1 MDALMLEIKRYIEAN
16 QLICPGDG
24 VVVGLSGGPDS
35 VFLLYALHTLQA
47 RMGFTLRAVHVHHG
61 IRGAEADRDE
71 AFSEKLCAKLDIPFQ
86 AVHVA
91 APAYAAQ
98 HGLSLEEAARILRY
112 EALEAARQQL
122 GQTLAADRM
131 LNSPVA
137 SSAGTSNAPAA
148 AIDRTSDSPVPDSA
162 RTSDSPAFTAGS
174 PSRLPDAR
182 SMKGLPAPSAPAAWI
197 AVAHHLD
204 DQAETVLHNLV
215 RGAGLRGLAG
225 MENRRNHVIRP
236 LLSIKREDILKWLK
250 QYDIPYVTDSTNA
263 DPHYTRNRI
272 RSTVLPELR
281 EINPEASA
289 HIAHSAAL
297 LREADAFFH
306 ALALQYVDAHA
317 TLTVAPDSANAIDRD
332 AHTRPQTA
340 VFQDAPVTLPEPGA
354 STRGTTPRPP
364 ALAEKSAEGA
374 AEAPDEATILRSIA
388 LPVTALREYPELV
401 RQYVYSELL
410 RRIGTPQ
417 KDWSAVHYRDI
428 DRLIFGPGGAH
439 LDLPYRMSAEYRKK
453 TLILQENREV
463 ISVKRRKNHG

>member
-1 MDALMLEIKRYIEAN
+1 MDALMLEIKRYIGAN
-16 QLICPGDG
+16 QLIRPGDG

-35 VFLLYALHTLQA
+35 VFLLYALHTLQP

-98 HGLSLEEAARILRY
+98 HGFSLEEAARILRY
-112 EALEAARQQL
+112 EALEAARRQL
-122 GQTLAADRM
+122 GQTR
-131 LNSPVA
+131 
-137 SSAGTSNAPAA
+137 
-148 AIDRTSDSPVPDSA
+148 
-162 RTSDSPAFTAGS
+162 
-174 PSRLPDAR
+174 
-182 SMKGLPAPSAPAAWI
+182 AAWI

-297 LREADAFFH
+297 LREADAYFH

-332 AHTRPQTA
+332 AHIRPQTA
-340 VFQDAPVTLPEPGA
+340 VFQNAPVTLPEPGA
-354 STRGTTPRPP
+354 SARGTTPRPP
-364 ALAEKSAEGA
+364 ALAEDSAEGA
-374 AEAPDEATILRSIA
+374 TEATDEATILRSIA

>member
-16 QLICPGDG
+16 QLIRPGDG

-71 AFSEKLCAKLDIPFQ
+71 SFSEKLCAKLDIPFQ

-122 GQTLAADRM
+122 TQAT
-131 LNSPVA
+131 
-137 SSAGTSNAPAA
+137 
-148 AIDRTSDSPVPDSA
+148 
-162 RTSDSPAFTAGS
+162 
-174 PSRLPDAR
+174 
-182 SMKGLPAPSAPAAWI
+182 AAWI

-297 LREADAFFH
+297 LREADAYFH

-317 TLTVAPDSANAIDRD
+317 TLTVAPDSANAIDRS
-332 AHTRPQTA
+332 AHARPKSPA
-340 VFQDAPVTLPEPGA
+340 LPGPPVPLPEPGA
-354 STRGTTPRPP
+354 SARGTTPRPP
-364 ALAEKSAEGA
+364 ALAENSAEGA
-374 AEAPDEATILRSIA
+374 TEASGEATILRSIA

-428 DRLIFGPGGAH
+428 DRLIFGPGGTH

>member
-16 QLICPGDG
+16 QLIRPGDG

-35 VFLLYALHTLQA
+35 VFLLYALHTLEP
-47 RMGFTLRAVHVHHG
+47 RMDFTLRAVHVHHG

-122 GQTLAADRM
+122 GQTR
-131 LNSPVA
+131 
-137 SSAGTSNAPAA
+137 
-148 AIDRTSDSPVPDSA
+148 
-162 RTSDSPAFTAGS
+162 
-174 PSRLPDAR
+174 
-182 SMKGLPAPSAPAAWI
+182 AAWI

-297 LREADAFFH
+297 LREADAYFH

-340 VFQDAPVTLPEPGA
+340 VFQDAPVPLPEPGA
-354 STRGTTPRPP
+354 SARGTTPRPP
-364 ALAEKSAEGA
+364 ALAEDSAEGA
-374 AEAPDEATILRSIA
+374 TEAPDEATILRSIA

>member
-1 MDALMLEIKRYIEAN
+1 MDALMLEIKRYIDKN

-71 AFSEKLCAKLDIPFQ
+71 AFSAELCAKLAVPFQ
-86 AVHVA
+86 AVHVE

-122 GQTLAADRM
+122 GQTLAAR
-131 LNSPVA
+131 P
-137 SSAGTSNAPAA
+137 SNASVPSSMGAPSSFQPVRAA
-148 AIDRTSDSPVPDSA
+148 T
-162 RTSDSPAFTAGS
+162 
-174 PSRLPDAR
+174 
-182 SMKGLPAPSAPAAWI
+182 APSAPAAWI

-236 LLSIKREDILKWLK
+236 LLSIKREDILKWLE
-250 QYDIPYVTDSTNA
+250 QNNIPYVTDSTNA

-297 LREADAFFH
+297 LREADAYFH

-317 TLTVAPDSANAIDRD
+317 TLTGAPDSAEAVDRS
-332 AHTRPQTA
+332 AHARPKSPA
-340 VFQDAPVTLPEPGA
+340 LSGPSVPLPEPDGPGA
-354 STRGTTPRPP
+354 ETTPRST
-364 ALAEKSAEGA
+364 ALAETGAEGA
-374 AEAPDEATILRSIA
+374 TEAPAEATILRSIA
-388 LPVTALREYPELV
+388 LPVVKLKEYPELV
-401 RQYVYSELL
+401 RQYVYIELI

>member
-1 MDALMLEIKRYIEAN
+1 MDALMLEIKRYIEKN

-71 AFSEKLCAKLDIPFQ
+71 AFSAELCAKLAVPFQ

-122 GQTLAADRM
+122 GQTR
-131 LNSPVA
+131 
-137 SSAGTSNAPAA
+137 
-148 AIDRTSDSPVPDSA
+148 
-162 RTSDSPAFTAGS
+162 
-174 PSRLPDAR
+174 
-182 SMKGLPAPSAPAAWI
+182 AAWI

-250 QYDIPYVTDSTNA
+250 QNDIPYVTDSTNA

-297 LREADAFFH
+297 LREADAYFH
-306 ALALQYVDAHA
+306 ALALKYVDAHA
-317 TLTVAPDSANAIDRD
+317 TLTGAPDLANAVDRS
-332 AHTRPQTA
+332 AHARPKLPA
-340 VFQDAPVTLPEPGA
+340 LPGPPVPLPEPDGPGA
-354 STRGTTPRPP
+354 ETTPRPP
-364 ALAEKSAEGA
+364 ALAENSAEG
-374 AEAPDEATILRSIA
+374 ETETPDEATILRSIA
-388 LPVTALREYPELV
+388 LPVTALKEYPELV

>member
-16 QLICPGDG
+16 QLIRPGDG

-71 AFSEKLCAKLDIPFQ
+71 AFSENLCAKLDIPFQ

-122 GQTLAADRM
+122 TQAT
-131 LNSPVA
+131 
-137 SSAGTSNAPAA
+137 
-148 AIDRTSDSPVPDSA
+148 
-162 RTSDSPAFTAGS
+162 
-174 PSRLPDAR
+174 
-182 SMKGLPAPSAPAAWI
+182 AAWI

>member
-1 MDALMLEIKRYIEAN
+1 MDALMLEIKRYIGAN

-47 RMGFTLRAVHVHHG
+47 RLGFTLRAVHVHHG

-71 AFSEKLCAKLDIPFQ
+71 AFSAELCAKLTVPFQ

-91 APAYAAQ
+91 APEYAAQ

-112 EALEAARQQL
+112 EALETARQQ
-122 GQTLAADRM
+122 M
-131 LNSPVA
+131 
-137 SSAGTSNAPAA
+137 GT
-148 AIDRTSDSPVPDSA
+148 
-162 RTSDSPAFTAGS
+162 
-174 PSRLPDAR
+174 PS
-182 SMKGLPAPSAPAAWI
+182 AWI

-236 LLSIKREDILKWLK
+236 LLSIKREDILKWLE
-250 QYDIPYVTDSTNA
+250 QNNIPYVTDSTNA

-281 EINPEASA
+281 AINPEASA

-297 LREADAFFH
+297 LREADAYFH
-306 ALALQYVDAHA
+306 ALAIQYVDAHA
-317 TLTVAPDSANAIDRD
+317 TRTGTPDSANAADRR
-332 AHTRPQTA
+332 AHTRPQSPA
-340 VFQDAPVTLPEPGA
+340 LPGSSVPLPEPEAPGE
-354 STRGTTPRPP
+354 GTIPRPS
-364 ALAEKSAEGA
+364 ALAENSAEGKT
-374 AEAPDEATILRSIA
+374 EAPGEATILRSIA
-388 LPVTALREYPELV
+388 LPVTELKAYPELV

>member
-1 MDALMLEIKRYIEAN
+1 MDALMLEIKRYIEKN

-71 AFSEKLCAKLDIPFQ
+71 AFSAELCAKLAVPFQ

-122 GQTLAADRM
+122 GQTR
-131 LNSPVA
+131 
-137 SSAGTSNAPAA
+137 
-148 AIDRTSDSPVPDSA
+148 
-162 RTSDSPAFTAGS
+162 
-174 PSRLPDAR
+174 
-182 SMKGLPAPSAPAAWI
+182 AAWI

-250 QYDIPYVTDSTNA
+250 QNDIPYVTDSTNA

-297 LREADAFFH
+297 LREADAYFH

-317 TLTVAPDSANAIDRD
+317 TLTVAPDSANAVDRS
-332 AHTRPQTA
+332 AHARPKSPA
-340 VFQDAPVTLPEPGA
+340 LPGPPVPLPEPGA
-354 STRGTTPRPP
+354 SARGTTPRPP
-364 ALAEKSAEGA
+364 ALAEDSAEGA
-374 AEAPDEATILRSIA
+374 AEAPNEATILRSIA
-388 LPVTALREYPELV
+388 LPVTALKEYPELV

>member
-1 MDALMLEIKRYIEAN
+1 MDALMLEIKRYIEKN

-71 AFSEKLCAKLDIPFQ
+71 AFSAELCAKLAVPFQ

-122 GQTLAADRM
+122 GQTLAAR
-131 LNSPVA
+131 P
-137 SSAGTSNAPAA
+137 
-148 AIDRTSDSPVPDSA
+148 SDSPVPDSA

-174 PSRLPDAR
+174 PSRLPDAW

-236 LLSIKREDILKWLK
+236 LLSIKREDILKWLE
-250 QYDIPYVTDSTNA
+250 QNNIPYVTDSTNA

-297 LREADAFFH
+297 LREADAYFH

-317 TLTVAPDSANAIDRD
+317 TLTGAPDSAEAVDRS
-332 AHTRPQTA
+332 AHARPKSPA
-340 VFQDAPVTLPEPGA
+340 LPGPSVPLPEPDGPG
-354 STRGTTPRPP
+354 TETTPRST
-364 ALAEKSAEGA
+364 ALAETGAEGA
-374 AEAPDEATILRSIA
+374 TEAPAEATILRSIA
-388 LPVTALREYPELV
+388 LPVVKLKEYPELV
-401 RQYVYSELL
+401 RQCVYIELI
-410 RRIGTPQ
+410 RRIGMPQ

-453 TLILQENREV
+453 TLILQKNREV

>member
-1 MDALMLEIKRYIEAN
+1 MDALMLEIKRYIEKN

-71 AFSEKLCAKLDIPFQ
+71 AFSAELCAKLAVPFQ

-122 GQTLAADRM
+122 TQ
-131 LNSPVA
+131 
-137 SSAGTSNAPAA
+137 
-148 AIDRTSDSPVPDSA
+148 
-162 RTSDSPAFTAGS
+162 
-174 PSRLPDAR
+174 
-182 SMKGLPAPSAPAAWI
+182 APAAWI

-236 LLSIKREDILKWLK
+236 LLSIKREDILKWLE
-250 QYDIPYVTDSTNA
+250 QNNIPYVTDSTNA

-297 LREADAFFH
+297 LREADAYFH

-317 TLTVAPDSANAIDRD
+317 TLTGAPDSAEAVDRS
-332 AHTRPQTA
+332 AHARPKSPA
-340 VFQDAPVTLPEPGA
+340 LSGPSVPLPEPDGPGA
-354 STRGTTPRPP
+354 ETTPRST
-364 ALAEKSAEGA
+364 ALAETGAEGA
-374 AEAPDEATILRSIA
+374 TEAPAEATILRSIA
-388 LPVTALREYPELV
+388 LPVVKLKEYPELV
-401 RQYVYSELL
+401 RQYVYIELI

-453 TLILQENREV
+453 TLILQKNREV

>member
-16 QLICPGDG
+16 QLIRPGDG

-122 GQTLAADRM
+122 TQAT
-131 LNSPVA
+131 
-137 SSAGTSNAPAA
+137 
-148 AIDRTSDSPVPDSA
+148 
-162 RTSDSPAFTAGS
+162 
-174 PSRLPDAR
+174 
-182 SMKGLPAPSAPAAWI
+182 AAWI

-281 EINPEASA
+281 EINPEANA
-289 HIAHSAAL
+289 HSAHSAAL

>member
-1 MDALMLEIKRYIEAN
+1 MDALMLEIKRYIEKN
-16 QLICPGDG
+16 QLIRPGDG

-35 VFLLYALHTLQA
+35 VFLLYALHTLQP

-71 AFSEKLCAKLDIPFQ
+71 AFSEKLCAKLEIPFQ

-112 EALEAARQQL
+112 EALETARQQL
-122 GQTLAADRM
+122 TT
-131 LNSPVA
+131 P
-137 SSAGTSNAPAA
+137 T
-148 AIDRTSDSPVPDSA
+148 
-162 RTSDSPAFTAGS
+162 
-174 PSRLPDAR
+174 
-182 SMKGLPAPSAPAAWI
+182 AWI

-297 LREADAFFH
+297 LREADAYFH

-354 STRGTTPRPP
+354 SARGTLPRPP
-364 ALAEKSAEGA
+364 ALAENSAEGA

>member
-16 QLICPGDG
+16 QLIRPGDG

-71 AFSEKLCAKLDIPFQ
+71 AFSEKLCAKIDIPFQ

-122 GQTLAADRM
+122 TQ
-131 LNSPVA
+131 
-137 SSAGTSNAPAA
+137 
-148 AIDRTSDSPVPDSA
+148 
-162 RTSDSPAFTAGS
+162 
-174 PSRLPDAR
+174 
-182 SMKGLPAPSAPAAWI
+182 APAAWI

>member
-1 MDALMLEIKRYIEAN
+1 MDALMLEIKRYIGAN
-16 QLICPGDG
+16 QLIRPGDG

-35 VFLLYALHTLQA
+35 VFLLYALHTLQP
-47 RMGFTLRAVHVHHG
+47 RMDFTLWAVHVHHG

-122 GQTLAADRM
+122 GQTLAAR
-131 LNSPVA
+131 P
-137 SSAGTSNAPAA
+137 SNAPEPSALEA
-148 AIDRTSDSPVPDSA
+148 PSPSQPVRTSA
-162 RTSDSPAFTAGS
+162 
-174 PSRLPDAR
+174 
-182 SMKGLPAPSAPAAWI
+182 APSAPAAWI

-250 QYDIPYVTDSTNA
+250 QNDIPYVTDSTNA

-297 LREADAFFH
+297 LREADAYFH

-317 TLTVAPDSANAIDRD
+317 TLTVAPDSANAVDRS
-332 AHTRPQTA
+332 AHARPQTA
-340 VFQDAPVTLPEPGA
+340 VFQDAPVPLPEPDGPGA
-354 STRGTTPRPP
+354 ERTPRST
-364 ALAEKSAEGA
+364 ALAENSAEGA

-388 LPVTALREYPELV
+388 LPVTALKEYPELV

-428 DRLIFGPGGAH
+428 DRLIFGPGGTH

>member
-16 QLICPGDG
+16 QLIRPGDG

-35 VFLLYALHTLQA
+35 VFLLYALHTLQP
-47 RMGFTLRAVHVHHG
+47 RMGFTLWAVHVHHG

-122 GQTLAADRM
+122 TQ
-131 LNSPVA
+131 
-137 SSAGTSNAPAA
+137 
-148 AIDRTSDSPVPDSA
+148 
-162 RTSDSPAFTAGS
+162 
-174 PSRLPDAR
+174 
-182 SMKGLPAPSAPAAWI
+182 APAAWI

-281 EINPEASA
+281 EISPEASA

-297 LREADAFFH
+297 LREADAYFH

-317 TLTVAPDSANAIDRD
+317 TLTGAPDSANAVDRS
-332 AHTRPQTA
+332 AHARPKSPA
-340 VFQDAPVTLPEPGA
+340 LPGLSVPLPEPDGPGA
-354 STRGTTPRPP
+354 ETTPRPP
-364 ALAEKSAEGA
+364 ALAENSAEGA
-374 AEAPDEATILRSIA
+374 AEAPAEATILRSIA
-388 LPVTALREYPELV
+388 LPVVKLKEYPELV

>member
-1 MDALMLEIKRYIEAN
+1 MDALMLEIKRYIEKN

-71 AFSEKLCAKLDIPFQ
+71 AFSAELCAKLAVPFQ
-86 AVHVA
+86 AVHVE

-122 GQTLAADRM
+122 TQ
-131 LNSPVA
+131 
-137 SSAGTSNAPAA
+137 
-148 AIDRTSDSPVPDSA
+148 
-162 RTSDSPAFTAGS
+162 
-174 PSRLPDAR
+174 
-182 SMKGLPAPSAPAAWI
+182 APAAWI

-236 LLSIKREDILKWLK
+236 LLSIKREDILKWLE
-250 QYDIPYVTDSTNA
+250 QNNIPYVTDSTNA

-297 LREADAFFH
+297 LREADAYFH

-317 TLTVAPDSANAIDRD
+317 TLTGAPDSANAVDRS
-332 AHTRPQTA
+332 AHARPKSPA
-340 VFQDAPVTLPEPGA
+340 LPGPSVPLPEPDTPT
-354 STRGTTPRPP
+354 SGTTPRPP
-364 ALAEKSAEGA
+364 ALAENSAEGA
-374 AEAPDEATILRSIA
+374 TEAPAEATILRSIA
-388 LPVTALREYPELV
+388 LPVVKLKEYPELV
-401 RQYVYSELL
+401 RQYVYIELI

-453 TLILQENREV
+453 NLILQENREV

>member
-1 MDALMLEIKRYIEAN
+1 MDALMLEIKRYIGAN
-16 QLICPGDG
+16 QLIRPGDG

-35 VFLLYALHTLQA
+35 VFLLYALYTLQG

-86 AVHVA
+86 AVHVT
-91 APAYAAQ
+91 APAYATQ

-122 GQTLAADRM
+122 GQTLAAR
-131 LNSPVA
+131 P
-137 SSAGTSNAPAA
+137 SNAPE
-148 AIDRTSDSPVPDSA
+148 PDSA

-250 QYDIPYVTDSTNA
+250 QNDIPYVTDSTNA

-297 LREADAFFH
+297 LREADAYFH

-317 TLTVAPDSANAIDRD
+317 TLTVAPDSANAVDRS
-332 AHTRPQTA
+332 AHARPKSPA
-340 VFQDAPVTLPEPGA
+340 LPGPPVPLPEPGA
-354 STRGTTPRPP
+354 SARGTTPRPP
-364 ALAEKSAEGA
+364 ALAEDSAEGA
-374 AEAPDEATILRSIA
+374 AEAPNEATILRSIA
-388 LPVTALREYPELV
+388 LPVTALKEYPELV

-428 DRLIFGPGGAH
+428 DRLIFGPGGTH

>member
-1 MDALMLEIKRYIEAN
+1 MDALMLEIKRYIDKN

-35 VFLLYALHTLQA
+35 VFLLYALHTLQP
-47 RMGFTLRAVHVHHG
+47 RMGFTLWAVHVHHG

-71 AFSEKLCAKLDIPFQ
+71 SFSEKLCAKLDIPFQ

-122 GQTLAADRM
+122 GQTR
-131 LNSPVA
+131 
-137 SSAGTSNAPAA
+137 
-148 AIDRTSDSPVPDSA
+148 
-162 RTSDSPAFTAGS
+162 
-174 PSRLPDAR
+174 
-182 SMKGLPAPSAPAAWI
+182 AAWI

-297 LREADAFFH
+297 LREADAYFH

-317 TLTVAPDSANAIDRD
+317 TLTVAPDSANAVDRS
-332 AHTRPQTA
+332 AHARPKSPA
-340 VFQDAPVTLPEPGA
+340 LSGPSVPLPEPDGPGA
-354 STRGTTPRPP
+354 ETTPRST
-364 ALAEKSAEGA
+364 ALAEDSAEGA

-388 LPVTALREYPELV
+388 LPVTALKEYPELV

-428 DRLIFGPGGAH
+428 DRLIFGPGGTH

-453 TLILQENREV
+453 TLILQKNREV

>member
-16 QLICPGDG
+16 QLIRPGDG

-71 AFSEKLCAKLDIPFQ
+71 TFSEKLCAKLDIPFQ

-122 GQTLAADRM
+122 TQAT
-131 LNSPVA
+131 
-137 SSAGTSNAPAA
+137 
-148 AIDRTSDSPVPDSA
+148 
-162 RTSDSPAFTAGS
+162 
-174 PSRLPDAR
+174 
-182 SMKGLPAPSAPAAWI
+182 AAWI

-297 LREADAFFH
+297 LREADAYFH

-317 TLTVAPDSANAIDRD
+317 TLTVAPDSANAIDRS
-332 AHTRPQTA
+332 AHARPKSPA
-340 VFQDAPVTLPEPGA
+340 LPGPPVPLPEPGA
-354 STRGTTPRPP
+354 SARGTTPRPP
-364 ALAEKSAEGA
+364 ALAENSAEGA
-374 AEAPDEATILRSIA
+374 TEASGEATILRSIA

-428 DRLIFGPGGAH
+428 DRLIFGPGGTH

>member
-1 MDALMLEIKRYIEAN
+1 MDALMLEIKRYIEKN

-71 AFSEKLCAKLDIPFQ
+71 AFSAELCAKLAVPFQ
-86 AVHVA
+86 AVHVE

-122 GQTLAADRM
+122 GQTLAAR
-131 LNSPVA
+131 P
-137 SSAGTSNAPAA
+137 SNASVPSSMGAPSSFQLVRAA
-148 AIDRTSDSPVPDSA
+148 T
-162 RTSDSPAFTAGS
+162 
-174 PSRLPDAR
+174 
-182 SMKGLPAPSAPAAWI
+182 APSAPAAWI

-236 LLSIKREDILKWLK
+236 LLSIKREDILKWLE
-250 QYDIPYVTDSTNA
+250 QNNIPYVTDSTNA

-297 LREADAFFH
+297 LREADAYFH

-317 TLTVAPDSANAIDRD
+317 TLTGAPDSAEAVDRS
-332 AHTRPQTA
+332 AHARPKSPA
-340 VFQDAPVTLPEPGA
+340 LPGPSVPLPEPDGPG
-354 STRGTTPRPP
+354 TETTPRSI
-364 ALAEKSAEGA
+364 ALAETGAEGA
-374 AEAPDEATILRSIA
+374 TEAPAEATILRSIA
-388 LPVTALREYPELV
+388 LSVVKLKEYPELV
-401 RQYVYSELL
+401 RQYVYIELI

-453 TLILQENREV
+453 TLILQKNREV

>member
-1 MDALMLEIKRYIEAN
+1 MDALMLEIKRYIEKN
-16 QLICPGDG
+16 QLIRPGDG

-71 AFSEKLCAKLDIPFQ
+71 SFSEKLCAKLHIPFQ

-98 HGLSLEEAARILRY
+98 QGLSLEEAARILRY
-112 EALEAARQQL
+112 EALEAARKQL
-122 GQTLAADRM
+122 TKALA
-131 LNSPVA
+131 VA
-137 SSAGTSNAPAA
+137 RS
-148 AIDRTSDSPVPDSA
+148 
-162 RTSDSPAFTAGS
+162 SDSPATIADS
-174 PSRLPDAR
+174 PSHLPDAP
-182 SMKGLPAPSAPAAWI
+182 SMKGLTATSASTAWI

-236 LLSIKREDILKWLK
+236 LLSIKREDILKWLE
-250 QYDIPYVTDSTNA
+250 QNNILYVTDSTNA

-297 LREADAFFH
+297 LREADAYFH
-306 ALALQYVDAHA
+306 ALALQYVDVHA
-317 TLTVAPDSANAIDRD
+317 TLTGDPDSANAVDRS
-332 AHTRPQTA
+332 AHTHPQ
-340 VFQDAPVTLPEPGA
+340 APSLPGPSVPLPEPD
-354 STRGTTPRPP
+354 TP
-364 ALAEKSAEGA
+364 A
-374 AEAPDEATILRSIA
+374 EATILRSIA
-388 LPVTALREYPELV
+388 LPVTELKEYPELV

-410 RRIGTPQ
+410 RRLGTPL

-428 DRLIFGPGGAH
+428 DRLIFGPGSAH

>member
-16 QLICPGDG
+16 QLIRPGDV

-122 GQTLAADRM
+122 GQAT
-131 LNSPVA
+131 
-137 SSAGTSNAPAA
+137 
-148 AIDRTSDSPVPDSA
+148 
-162 RTSDSPAFTAGS
+162 
-174 PSRLPDAR
+174 
-182 SMKGLPAPSAPAAWI
+182 AAWI

-401 RQYVYSELL
+401 RQYVYSEML

>member
-1 MDALMLEIKRYIEAN
+1 MDALMLEIKRYIEKN

-71 AFSEKLCAKLDIPFQ
+71 AFSAELCAKLAVPFQ
-86 AVHVA
+86 AEHVA

-122 GQTLAADRM
+122 GQTLAAR
-131 LNSPVA
+131 P
-137 SSAGTSNAPAA
+137 SNASVPSSMGAPSSFQPVRAA
-148 AIDRTSDSPVPDSA
+148 T
-162 RTSDSPAFTAGS
+162 
-174 PSRLPDAR
+174 
-182 SMKGLPAPSAPAAWI
+182 APSAPAAWI

-236 LLSIKREDILKWLK
+236 LLSIKREDILKWLE
-250 QYDIPYVTDSTNA
+250 QNNIPYVTDSTNA

-297 LREADAFFH
+297 LREADAYFH

-317 TLTVAPDSANAIDRD
+317 TLTGAPDSANAVDRS
-332 AHTRPQTA
+332 AHARPKSPA
-340 VFQDAPVTLPEPGA
+340 LPGPSVPLPEPDTPT
-354 STRGTTPRPP
+354 SGTTPRPP
-364 ALAEKSAEGA
+364 ALAENSAEGA
-374 AEAPDEATILRSIA
+374 TEAPAEATILRSIA
-388 LPVTALREYPELV
+388 LPVVKLKEYPELV
-401 RQYVYSELL
+401 RQYVYIELI

-428 DRLIFGPGGAH
+428 DRLIFGPSGAH

-453 TLILQENREV
+453 TLILQKNREV

>member
-16 QLICPGDG
+16 QLIRPGDG

-47 RMGFTLRAVHVHHG
+47 RMDFTLRAVHVHHG

-71 AFSEKLCAKLDIPFQ
+71 AFSEKLCAKLEIPFQ

-98 HGLSLEEAARILRY
+98 HGFSLEEAARILRY

-122 GQTLAADRM
+122 GQTLAARPSNTPEPSA
-131 LNSPVA
+131 LEAPSPSQPV
-137 SSAGTSNAPAA
+137 
-148 AIDRTSDSPVPDSA
+148 RTSA
-162 RTSDSPAFTAGS
+162 
-174 PSRLPDAR
+174 
-182 SMKGLPAPSAPAAWI
+182 APSAPAAWI

-297 LREADAFFH
+297 LREADAYFH

-317 TLTVAPDSANAIDRD
+317 TLTVAPA
-332 AHTRPQTA
+332 
-340 VFQDAPVTLPEPGA
+340 
-354 STRGTTPRPP
+354 
-364 ALAEKSAEGA
+364 
-374 AEAPDEATILRSIA
+374 EATILRSIA
-388 LPVTALREYPELV
+388 LPVTGLREYPELV

>member
-1 MDALMLEIKRYIEAN
+1 MDALMLEIKRYIEKN

-71 AFSEKLCAKLDIPFQ
+71 AFSAELCAKLAVPFQ
-86 AVHVA
+86 AEHVA

-122 GQTLAADRM
+122 GQTLAAR
-131 LNSPVA
+131 P
-137 SSAGTSNAPAA
+137 SNASVPSSMGAPSSFQLVRAA
-148 AIDRTSDSPVPDSA
+148 T
-162 RTSDSPAFTAGS
+162 
-174 PSRLPDAR
+174 
-182 SMKGLPAPSAPAAWI
+182 APSAPAAWI

-236 LLSIKREDILKWLK
+236 LLSIKREDILKWLE
-250 QYDIPYVTDSTNA
+250 QNNIPYVTDSTNA

-297 LREADAFFH
+297 LREADAYFH

-317 TLTVAPDSANAIDRD
+317 TLTGAPDSAEAVDRS
-332 AHTRPQTA
+332 AHARPKSPA
-340 VFQDAPVTLPEPGA
+340 LPGPSVPLPEPDGPG
-354 STRGTTPRPP
+354 TETTPRSI
-364 ALAEKSAEGA
+364 ALAETGAEGA
-374 AEAPDEATILRSIA
+374 TEAPAEATILRSIA
-388 LPVTALREYPELV
+388 LSVVKLKEYPELV
-401 RQYVYSELL
+401 RQYVYIELI

>member
-1 MDALMLEIKRYIEAN
+1 MDALMLEIKRYIEKN

-71 AFSEKLCAKLDIPFQ
+71 AFSAELCAKLAVPFQ
-86 AVHVA
+86 AEHVA

-122 GQTLAADRM
+122 GQTLAAR
-131 LNSPVA
+131 P
-137 SSAGTSNAPAA
+137 SNASVPSSMGAPSSFQPVRAA
-148 AIDRTSDSPVPDSA
+148 T
-162 RTSDSPAFTAGS
+162 
-174 PSRLPDAR
+174 
-182 SMKGLPAPSAPAAWI
+182 APSAPAAWI

-225 MENRRNHVIRP
+225 MENRRNRVIRP
-236 LLSIKREDILKWLK
+236 LLSIKREDILKWLE
-250 QYDIPYVTDSTNA
+250 QNNIPYVTDSTNA

-297 LREADAFFH
+297 LREADAYFH

-317 TLTVAPDSANAIDRD
+317 TLTGAPDSANAVDRS
-332 AHTRPQTA
+332 AHARPKSPA
-340 VFQDAPVTLPEPGA
+340 LPGPSVPLPEPDGPG
-354 STRGTTPRPP
+354 TETTPRST
-364 ALAEKSAEGA
+364 ALAETGAEGA
-374 AEAPDEATILRSIA
+374 TEAPAEATILRSIA
-388 LPVTALREYPELV
+388 LPVVKLKEYPELV
-401 RQYVYSELL
+401 RQYVYIELI

>member
-1 MDALMLEIKRYIEAN
+1 MDALMLEIKRYIEKN
-16 QLICPGDG
+16 QLIRPGDG

-61 IRGAEADRDE
+61 IRGAEADRDA
-71 AFSEKLCAKLDIPFQ
+71 AFSEKLCAKLVVPFQ
-86 AVHVA
+86 AVHVD
-91 APAYAAQ
+91 APSYAAQ
-98 HGLSLEEAARILRY
+98 QGLSLEEAARILRY
-112 EALEAARQQL
+112 EALETARQQL
-122 GQTLAADRM
+122 TT
-131 LNSPVA
+131 P
-137 SSAGTSNAPAA
+137 T
-148 AIDRTSDSPVPDSA
+148 
-162 RTSDSPAFTAGS
+162 
-174 PSRLPDAR
+174 
-182 SMKGLPAPSAPAAWI
+182 AWI

-236 LLSIKREDILKWLK
+236 LLSIKREDILKWLEQNK
-250 QYDIPYVTDSTNA
+250 IAYVTDSTNA

-297 LREADAFFH
+297 LREADAYFH
-306 ALALQYVDAHA
+306 ALALRYVDAHA
-317 TLTVAPDSANAIDRD
+317 TLTGDPDSANAIDQS
-332 AHTRPQTA
+332 AHTRPQSPA
-340 VFQDAPVTLPEPGA
+340 LPGPSVPLPE
-354 STRGTTPRPP
+354 S
-364 ALAEKSAEGA
+364 
-374 AEAPDEATILRSIA
+374 TILRSIA
-388 LPVTALREYPELV
+388 LPVTELKAYPELV

-410 RRIGTPQ
+410 RRIGTPL

>member
-1 MDALMLEIKRYIEAN
+1 MDALMLEIKRYIEKN
-16 QLICPGDG
+16 QLIRPGDG

-47 RMGFTLRAVHVHHG
+47 RIGFTLRAVHVHHG
-61 IRGAEADRDE
+61 IRGAEADRDA
-71 AFSEKLCAKLDIPFQ
+71 AFSAELCAKLAVPFQ

-98 HGLSLEEAARILRY
+98 QGLSLEEAARILRY
-112 EALEAARQQL
+112 EALETARQQMT
-122 GQTLAADRM
+122 QALA
-131 LNSPVA
+131 
-137 SSAGTSNAPAA
+137 
-148 AIDRTSDSPVPDSA
+148 
-162 RTSDSPAFTAGS
+162 DSPAPVSTGLSGS
-174 PSRLPDAR
+174 SAQLSAF
-182 SMKGLPAPSAPAAWI
+182 SSLKAPAVRTSAADSAPTAWI

-236 LLSIKREDILKWLK
+236 LLSIKREDILKWLEQNK
-250 QYDIPYVTDSTNA
+250 IAYVTDSTNA

-281 EINPEASA
+281 EINPEASV

-297 LREADAFFH
+297 LREADAYFH

-317 TLTVAPDSANAIDRD
+317 TLTVP
-332 AHTRPQTA
+332 
-340 VFQDAPVTLPEPGA
+340 PVPLPEADTPGE
-354 STRGTTPRPP
+354 GTIPRPS
-364 ALAEKSAEGA
+364 ALAETGAEGA
-374 AEAPDEATILRSIA
+374 TEVPAEATILRSIA
-388 LPVTALREYPELV
+388 LPVTELKAYPELA

>member
-1 MDALMLEIKRYIEAN
+1 MEALMLEIKRYIEKN
-16 QLICPGDG
+16 QLIRPGDG

-71 AFSEKLCAKLDIPFQ
+71 AFSAELCAKLAVPFQ

-98 HGLSLEEAARILRY
+98 QGLSLEEAARILRY
-112 EALEAARQQL
+112 EALETARQQL
-122 GQTLAADRM
+122 TT
-131 LNSPVA
+131 P
-137 SSAGTSNAPAA
+137 T
-148 AIDRTSDSPVPDSA
+148 
-162 RTSDSPAFTAGS
+162 
-174 PSRLPDAR
+174 
-182 SMKGLPAPSAPAAWI
+182 AWI

-236 LLSIKREDILKWLK
+236 LLSIKREDILKWLE
-250 QYDIPYVTDSTNA
+250 QNNILYVTDSTNA

-297 LREADAFFH
+297 LREADAYFH

-317 TLTVAPDSANAIDRD
+317 TLTVP
-332 AHTRPQTA
+332 
-340 VFQDAPVTLPEPGA
+340 PVPLPESDTPGE
-354 STRGTTPRPP
+354 GTIPRPS
-364 ALAEKSAEGA
+364 ALAETGAEGA
-374 AEAPDEATILRSIA
+374 TEVPAEATILRSIA
-388 LPVTALREYPELV
+388 LPVTELKAYPELV

-410 RRIGTPQ
+410 RRIGTPL

>member
-16 QLICPGDG
+16 QLIRPGDG
-24 VVVGLSGGPDS
+24 VLVGLSGGPDS

-122 GQTLAADRM
+122 GQAT
-131 LNSPVA
+131 
-137 SSAGTSNAPAA
+137 
-148 AIDRTSDSPVPDSA
+148 
-162 RTSDSPAFTAGS
+162 
-174 PSRLPDAR
+174 
-182 SMKGLPAPSAPAAWI
+182 AAWI

>member
-1 MDALMLEIKRYIEAN
+1 MDALMLEIKRYIGAN
-16 QLICPGDG
+16 QLIRPGDG

-35 VFLLYALHTLQA
+35 VFLLYALYTLQP
-47 RMGFTLRAVHVHHG
+47 RMDFTLRAVHVHHG

-71 AFSEKLCAKLDIPFQ
+71 MFSEKLCAKLDIPFQ

-91 APAYAAQ
+91 APAYATQ

-122 GQTLAADRM
+122 GQTLVARM
-131 LNSPVA
+131 
-137 SSAGTSNAPAA
+137 SNA
-148 AIDRTSDSPVPDSA
+148 PVPDSA

-174 PSRLPDAR
+174 PSRLLDAR
-182 SMKGLPAPSAPAAWI
+182 SMKGLPASSAPAAWI

-250 QYDIPYVTDSTNA
+250 QNDIPYVTDSTNA

-297 LREADAFFH
+297 LREADAYFH

-317 TLTVAPDSANAIDRD
+317 MLT
-332 AHTRPQTA
+332 
-340 VFQDAPVTLPEPGA
+340 G
-354 STRGTTPRPP
+354 
-364 ALAEKSAEGA
+364 
-374 AEAPDEATILRSIA
+374 APDEATILRSIA
-388 LPVTALREYPELV
+388 LPVTALKEYPELV

>member
-1 MDALMLEIKRYIEAN
+1 MEALMLEIKRYIEKN
-16 QLICPGDG
+16 QLIRPGDG

-71 AFSEKLCAKLDIPFQ
+71 AFSAELCAKLAVPFQ

-112 EALEAARQQL
+112 EALETARQQL
-122 GQTLAADRM
+122 AEALAA
-131 LNSPVA
+131 
-137 SSAGTSNAPAA
+137 
-148 AIDRTSDSPVPDSA
+148 A
-162 RTSDSPAFTAGS
+162 RSSDSPATIADS
-174 PSRLPDAR
+174 PSHLPDAP
-182 SMKGLPAPSAPAAWI
+182 SMKGLTATFAPVAWI

-236 LLSIKREDILKWLK
+236 LLSIKREDILKWLE
-250 QYDIPYVTDSTNA
+250 QNNILYVTDSTNA

-297 LREADAFFH
+297 LREADAYFH
-306 ALALQYVDAHA
+306 ALALQYVDAYA
-317 TLTVAPDSANAIDRD
+317 TLTVP
-332 AHTRPQTA
+332 
-340 VFQDAPVTLPEPGA
+340 PVPLP
-354 STRGTTPRPP
+354 
-364 ALAEKSAEGA
+364 
-374 AEAPDEATILRSIA
+374 EATILRSIA
-388 LPVTALREYPELV
+388 LPVTELKAYPELV

>member
-1 MDALMLEIKRYIEAN
+1 MDALMLEIKRYIGAN

-47 RMGFTLRAVHVHHG
+47 RLGFTLRAVHVHHG

-71 AFSEKLCAKLDIPFQ
+71 AFSEKLCAKLAVPFQ

-91 APAYAAQ
+91 APEYAAQ

-112 EALEAARQQL
+112 EALETARQQ
-122 GQTLAADRM
+122 M
-131 LNSPVA
+131 
-137 SSAGTSNAPAA
+137 GT
-148 AIDRTSDSPVPDSA
+148 
-162 RTSDSPAFTAGS
+162 
-174 PSRLPDAR
+174 PS
-182 SMKGLPAPSAPAAWI
+182 AWI

-236 LLSIKREDILKWLK
+236 LLSIKREDILKWLE
-250 QYDIPYVTDSTNA
+250 QNNIPYVTDSTNA

-281 EINPEASA
+281 VINPEASA

-297 LREADAFFH
+297 LREADAYFH
-306 ALALQYVDAHA
+306 ALAIQYVDAHA
-317 TLTVAPDSANAIDRD
+317 TRTGTPDSANAADRS
-332 AHTRPQTA
+332 AHTRPQSPA
-340 VFQDAPVTLPEPGA
+340 LPGSSVPLPEPDTPGE
-354 STRGTTPRPP
+354 GTIPRPS
-364 ALAEKSAEGA
+364 ALAEDRAEGETEVPG
-374 AEAPDEATILRSIA
+374 EAPILRSIA
-388 LPVTALREYPELV
+388 LPVTELKAYPELV

>member
-1 MDALMLEIKRYIEAN
+1 MDALMLEIKRYIEKN
-16 QLICPGDG
+16 QLIRPGDG

-35 VFLLYALHTLQA
+35 VFLLYALHTLQP
-47 RMGFTLRAVHVHHG
+47 RMGFTLWAVHVHHG

-71 AFSEKLCAKLDIPFQ
+71 AFSEKLCAKLDIPFR

-112 EALEAARQQL
+112 EALETARQQL
-122 GQTLAADRM
+122 PEALASG
-131 LNSPVA
+131 SPA
-137 SSAGTSNAPAA
+137 PASGSAAHLPTPSSAACTS
-148 AIDRTSDSPVPDSA
+148 
-162 RTSDSPAFTAGS
+162 TA
-174 PSRLPDAR
+174 D
-182 SMKGLPAPSAPAAWI
+182 SAPAAWI

-281 EINPEASA
+281 EINPEASS

-297 LREADAFFH
+297 LREADAYFH

-317 TLTVAPDSANAIDRD
+317 TLTGAPDSANAVDRS
-332 AHTRPQTA
+332 AHARPKSPA
-340 VFQDAPVTLPEPGA
+340 LPGPSVPLPEPGA
-354 STRGTTPRPP
+354 SARGTTPRPP
-364 ALAEKSAEGA
+364 ALAENSAEGA
-374 AEAPDEATILRSIA
+374 AEAPAEATILRSIA
-388 LPVTALREYPELV
+388 LPVVKLKEYPELV

>member
-1 MDALMLEIKRYIEAN
+1 MDALMLEIKRYIEKN

-71 AFSEKLCAKLDIPFQ
+71 AFSAELCAKLAVPFQ
-86 AVHVA
+86 AVHVE

-122 GQTLAADRM
+122 GQTLAAR
-131 LNSPVA
+131 P
-137 SSAGTSNAPAA
+137 SNA
-148 AIDRTSDSPVPDSA
+148 SVPS
-162 RTSDSPAFTAGS
+162 
-174 PSRLPDAR
+174 
-182 SMKGLPAPSAPAAWI
+182 SMGAPSSFQPVRAATAPPAPAAWI

-236 LLSIKREDILKWLK
+236 LLSIKREDILKWLEQNK
-250 QYDIPYVTDSTNA
+250 IAYVTDSTNA

-297 LREADAFFH
+297 LREADAYFH
-306 ALALQYVDAHA
+306 ALALRYVDAHA
-317 TLTVAPDSANAIDRD
+317 TLTGDPDSANAIDQS
-332 AHTRPQTA
+332 AHTRPQSPA
-340 VFQDAPVTLPEPGA
+340 LPGPSVPLPE
-354 STRGTTPRPP
+354 S
-364 ALAEKSAEGA
+364 
-374 AEAPDEATILRSIA
+374 TILRSIA
-388 LPVTALREYPELV
+388 LPVTELKAYPELV

-410 RRIGTPQ
+410 RRIGTPL

>member
-1 MDALMLEIKRYIEAN
+1 MDALTLEIKRYIEKN
-16 QLICPGDG
+16 QLIRPGDG

-71 AFSEKLCAKLDIPFQ
+71 AFSEKLCAKLHVPFQ

-98 HGLSLEEAARILRY
+98 QGLSLEEAARILRY

-122 GQTLAADRM
+122 E
-131 LNSPVA
+131 
-137 SSAGTSNAPAA
+137 AP
-148 AIDRTSDSPVPDSA
+148 T
-162 RTSDSPAFTAGS
+162 
-174 PSRLPDAR
+174 
-182 SMKGLPAPSAPAAWI
+182 AWI

-236 LLSIKREDILKWLK
+236 LLSIKREDILKWLEQNK
-250 QYDIPYVTDSTNA
+250 IAYVTDSTNA

-297 LREADAFFH
+297 LREADAYFH
-306 ALALQYVDAHA
+306 ALALRYVDAHA
-317 TLTVAPDSANAIDRD
+317 TLTAS
-332 AHTRPQTA
+332 
-340 VFQDAPVTLPEPGA
+340 PVPLPESDTLGE
-354 STRGTTPRPP
+354 STIPRPS
-364 ALAEKSAEGA
+364 ALAEDRVEAET
-374 AEAPDEATILRSIA
+374 EVPVEATILRSIA
-388 LPVTALREYPELV
+388 LPVTELKAYPELV

-410 RRIGTPQ
+410 RRIGTPL

>member
-1 MDALMLEIKRYIEAN
+1 MDALMLEIKRYIGAN

-35 VFLLYALHTLQA
+35 VFLLYALHTLQP

-71 AFSEKLCAKLDIPFQ
+71 AFSEKLCAKLEIPFQ

-122 GQTLAADRM
+122 GQTR
-131 LNSPVA
+131 
-137 SSAGTSNAPAA
+137 
-148 AIDRTSDSPVPDSA
+148 
-162 RTSDSPAFTAGS
+162 
-174 PSRLPDAR
+174 
-182 SMKGLPAPSAPAAWI
+182 AAWI

-215 RGAGLRGLAG
+215 RGAGLGGLAG

-250 QYDIPYVTDSTNA
+250 QNDIPYVTDSTNA

-297 LREADAFFH
+297 LREADAYFH

-317 TLTVAPDSANAIDRD
+317 TLTGAPDSANAVDRS
-332 AHTRPQTA
+332 AHARPKSPA
-340 VFQDAPVTLPEPGA
+340 LPGPSVPLPEPDGPGA
-354 STRGTTPRPP
+354 ETTPRPP
-364 ALAEKSAEGA
+364 ALAENSAEGA

-388 LPVTALREYPELV
+388 LPVTALKEYPELV

>member
-1 MDALMLEIKRYIEAN
+1 MDALTLEIKRYIEKN
-16 QLICPGDG
+16 QLIRPGDG

-61 IRGAEADRDE
+61 IRGAEADRDA
-71 AFSEKLCAKLDIPFQ
+71 AFSAELCAKLAVPFQ
-86 AVHVA
+86 AVHVD
-91 APAYAAQ
+91 APSYAAQ
-98 HGLSLEEAARILRY
+98 QGLGLEEAARILRY
-112 EALEAARQQL
+112 EALETARQQL
-122 GQTLAADRM
+122 TEALAATR
-131 LNSPVA
+131 
-137 SSAGTSNAPAA
+137 SSDFPATIA
-148 AIDRTSDSPVPDSA
+148 DSPSH
-162 RTSDSPAFTAGS
+162 
-174 PSRLPDAR
+174 LPDAP
-182 SMKGLPAPSAPAAWI
+182 SMKGLIADSTPTAWI

-236 LLSIKREDILKWLK
+236 LLSIKREDILKWLEQNK
-250 QYDIPYVTDSTNA
+250 IAYVTDSTNA

-297 LREADAFFH
+297 LREADAYFH

-317 TLTVAPDSANAIDRD
+317 TLTVP
-332 AHTRPQTA
+332 
-340 VFQDAPVTLPEPGA
+340 PVPLP
-354 STRGTTPRPP
+354 
-364 ALAEKSAEGA
+364 
-374 AEAPDEATILRSIA
+374 EATILRSIA
-388 LPVTALREYPELV
+388 LPVTELKAYPGLV

-410 RRIGTPQ
+410 CRIGTPQ